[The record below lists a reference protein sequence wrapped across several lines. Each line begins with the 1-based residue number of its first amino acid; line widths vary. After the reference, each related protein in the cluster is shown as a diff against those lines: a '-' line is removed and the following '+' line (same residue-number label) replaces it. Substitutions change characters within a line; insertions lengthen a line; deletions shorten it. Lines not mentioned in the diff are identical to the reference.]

1 MFFFLQRSKPKTI
14 SSHSHKNLDSNE
26 DRKKV
31 GRVVETKILILDSRI
46 DRIVNRSN
54 SLPNSKLTIILQ
66 RLPELKLRRIRSV
79 PGDEKVRS
87 DGRELWISARRGE
100 RDFFEEERRE
110 EKFVAWEV
118 GPGRDVVPRMRER
131 VVSLTAS

>member
-54 SLPNSKLTIILQ
+54 SLPNSKLTIIS
-66 RLPELKLRRIRSV
+66 RNGADSPEFEFREALKDDSQFAIGKR
-79 PGDEKVRS
+79 
-87 DGRELWISARRGE
+87 
-100 RDFFEEERRE
+100 
-110 EKFVAWEV
+110 V
-118 GPGRDVVPRMRER
+118 GAIDDPIDP
-131 VVSLTAS
+131 